1 VATVTDDMPHRIED
15 LVGRLRARC
24 PERVVVQDPTAAL
37 TGTALSEAV
46 EETRRA
52 LGGTGI
58 EPGDR
63 VAIVGENSAAMAI
76 AYFAATAISAWPV
89 LLNAR
94 LTAVEIDRICKHAG
108 PRALLFTTAASPAAA
123 KHAQLMGTMELTGN
137 LGLKLA
143 MSQASAPERTTGDP
157 SDVAALLYTSGT
169 TGEPK
174 GVMLT
179 HANLLSVARQSGA
192 LRRVGPADRVY
203 AVLPVS
209 HVFGLSS
216 VFLASLTYGAE
227 VRLEPR
233 FDAET
238 VARAL
243 AEDGITVFQGVPAMY
258 ARLMELAALRG
269 AALPAPRL
277 RYLSSG
283 GAPLDPGLKR
293 RVEAMWGQ
301 PLHNGYGLT
310 ETSPTVATTRV
321 DSPAEDE
328 SVGRALPGVELRI
341 AEPATGRALPAGETG
356 EIWVRGPGVMK
367 GYYNAPEETAKA
379 ITPDGW
385 LKSGDLGR
393 LDAQGNLYVV
403 GRLKELIIRSGFN
416 VYPSEIEAVLTMHP
430 DVGLAA
436 VVGKK
441 VESNEEVFAFLEPKP
456 GRTIDIE
463 GVRAFAT
470 ERLAPYKRP
479 SRYLVQAPL
488 PMTSAGKIRKAELA
502 RLLERN

>member
-1 VATVTDDMPHRIED
+1 MPHRIED

-192 LRRVGPADRVY
+192 LRQIGPDDRIYV
-203 AVLPVS
+203 VLPMS
-209 HVFGLSS
+209 HVFGLVSA
-216 VFLASLTYGAE
+216 FLGSLAYGA
-227 VRLEPR
+227 
-233 FDAET
+233 
-238 VARAL
+238 
-243 AEDGITVFQGVPAMY
+243 
-258 ARLMELAALRG
+258 
-269 AALPAPRL
+269 
-277 RYLSSG
+277 
-283 GAPLDPGLKR
+283 
-293 RVEAMWGQ
+293 
-301 PLHNGYGLT
+301 
-310 ETSPTVATTRV
+310 
-321 DSPAEDE
+321 
-328 SVGRALPGVELRI
+328 
-341 AEPATGRALPAGETG
+341 
-356 EIWVRGPGVMK
+356 
-367 GYYNAPEETAKA
+367 
-379 ITPDGW
+379 
-385 LKSGDLGR
+385 
-393 LDAQGNLYVV
+393 
-403 GRLKELIIRSGFN
+403 
-416 VYPSEIEAVLTMHP
+416 
-430 DVGLAA
+430 
-436 VVGKK
+436 
-441 VESNEEVFAFLEPKP
+441 
-456 GRTIDIE
+456 
-463 GVRAFAT
+463 
-470 ERLAPYKRP
+470 
-479 SRYLVQAPL
+479 
-488 PMTSAGKIRKAELA
+488 
-502 RLLERN
+502 